1 MRLYLVQHGDAQPES
16 VSPERELTPRGRSD
30 VERLANHLGARS
42 VRVARVVHSGKTRA
56 RQTAEILAER
66 VAPRIAPEVLECINP
81 NDPVAPV
88 AQRAP
93 AWTEDYLL
101 AGHLPFVGRMVAL
114 LVTGREEPPLVA
126 FQPGS
131 AACLERDAAGRWVI
145 VWMLRPELLAQ

>member
-1 MRLYLVQHGDAQPES
+1 MRLYLVQHGEAQPES

-30 VERLANHLGARS
+30 VERLASLLGARS

-56 RQTAEILAER
+56 RQTAEILAGR

-88 AQRAP
+88 AERAR
-93 AWTEDYLL
+93 AWTEDSLL

-131 AACLERDAAGRWVI
+131 AVCLERDAAGRWVI